1 MEFDPFSKEFFED
14 PYGVYAWL
22 RDNAPTY
29 HNEQIGFYALS
40 LYDDVVAA
48 HRDFETFTST
58 HGLTVDQLT
67 NKDFQQ
73 VMQNVRTSMIVMD
86 PPDHTRLRKLVARSF
101 TPKRIGGIEQ
111 IIRDVL
117 DEWLD
122 QLADRDGFDAVQD
135 FSGPFPV
142 EVISTILG
150 IPKADRQQVRH
161 WTDKS
166 LEREIG
172 NPFPTTAGIE
182 ASIAAGQYYADLVAD
197 KRRTPDD
204 DLISELVASEVERE
218 DGSFGGLTDDE
229 IAGFIGLIAAAG
241 SETVTKLVGN
251 GVVLFGENPD
261 ELSQLRDDMHLL
273 GPAVEEVLRYK
284 APSQYQGRFSLQDSE
299 WNGVTIPAGE
309 AVLLLTGAAN
319 RDERMYPDPD
329 AFDIDR
335 EQGLG
340 VGLGHGIHYCLGA
353 HLAKLESKI
362 AFEQLYTRWPDL
374 QVDLDNV
381 TYVQMSNV
389 AGPSSVPVRTSH

>member
-1 MEFDPFSKEFFED
+1 MEFDPFSTEYFER
-14 PYGVYAWL
+14 PYRVYAWL

-29 HNEQIGFYALS
+29 HNERIGFWALS
-40 LYDDVVAA
+40 RYDDVVAA
-48 HRDFETFTST
+48 HRDFDTFTST
-58 HGLTVDQLT
+58 HGLTLDQLT
-67 NKDFQQ
+67 NRDFQT
-73 VMQNVRTSMIVMD
+73 VLGSVRTSMIVMD

-122 QLADRDGFDAVQD
+122 PLMDRDEFDAVHD

-161 WTDKS
+161 WTDKT
-166 LEREIG
+166 LEREVG
-172 NPFPTTAGIE
+172 NPFPTAAGIDAAI
-182 ASIAAGQYYADLVAD
+182 ASSRYYGELVAS
-197 KRRTPDD
+197 KRRHPGD
-204 DLISELVASEVERE
+204 DLISELVASEVERD
-218 DGSFGGLTDDE
+218 DGELEGLTDDE

-261 ELSQLRDDMHLL
+261 ELRQMQADPKLL
-273 GPAVEEVLRYK
+273 GPAVDEVLRYK
-284 APSQYQGRFSLQDSE
+284 APSQYQGRFSLKESE
-299 WNGVTIPAGE
+299 WNGVTIPADE
-309 AVLLLTGAAN
+309 PVILLTGAAN
-319 RDERMYPDPD
+319 RDERVYPDPER
-329 AFDIDR
+329 FDIDR
-335 EQGLG
+335 DQGMG

-362 AFEQLYTRWPDL
+362 AFEQLYTRWPNL

-381 TYVQMSNV
+381 KYVQMSNV
-389 AGPSSVPVRTSH
+389 AGPASVPVRAG